1 MKAVALN
8 ISAWMLLPVMDGMA
22 KHLSTEI
29 HFLEVVWGRYFF
41 MVVISVPITFVFFK
55 KHLSWPKNINIQ
67 LARSIFLFLST
78 ILFFYAISVIS
89 LAEALTLAFVSP
101 LIVTLLSAILLK
113 EQVGYRRWAAVLI
126 GFIGAIIVI
135 RPGFNE
141 ISLATFAGL
150 GTGIAYAF
158 YVITTRKLSSID
170 SPLLT
175 LIFTGLSGAIIISII
190 VPFVWITPNYTQWL
204 FLIGL
209 AAVGTLGHFFLILSL
224 NFAEASKLAP
234 FAYFEIVTNIIIGY
248 YFFGD
253 LPDRWIWIGLI
264 IIVSSG
270 VYITTREHLLKKVK
284 TEPIIR

>member
-1 MKAVALN
+1 MAWAV
-8 ISAWMLLPVMDGMA
+8 LPVMDGMA

-41 MVVISVPITFVFFK
+41 MVAISVPITFVFFK

-113 EQVGYRRWAAVLI
+113 EQVGYRRWTAVII

>member
-1 MKAVALN
+1 M
-8 ISAWMLLPVMDGMA
+8 AWAILPIMDGMA

-113 EQVGYRRWAAVLI
+113 EQVGYRRWTAVII

-224 NFAEASKLAP
+224 SFAEASKLAP

-270 VYITTREHLLKKVK
+270 VYITTREHLLKKV
-284 TEPIIR
+284 